1 MIQSLI
7 QLSFARTK
15 LVAPSKRSIKALA
28 LRAWVIGSLLG
39 FLSNEALAQGALD
52 SDLQTTASEQWV
64 GWLETKSQ
72 NLRLI
77 VSLSSSATGAPT
89 GTVTSPDQS
98 ETSVPISN
106 ASIDNQRQLSFQVA
120 PEGIGSAAYA
130 FEGSF
135 QGDGLSGILEQS
147 GSKLPIQFVKAS
159 SLQAEDSQR
168 LGADSVWSGSL
179 EAGSRKVPLRFR
191 FYDSAPFASRDKP
204 RLLFDS
210 LLEKANGFPMSVSIN
225 EKGLY
230 EFSIPAIPGN
240 AKYIAELSGDGK
252 MLTGKFQQGFLPIQ
266 LDMQPIDTQPID
278 AQPIDAIGDVP
289 TSEQA
294 IQKVPSQDHLSTFLL
309 DLANKKKLRENP
321 ESKPSLDETEIAKA
335 PLAMD
340 KKPLAQRTPSPEGLL
355 EEPFVVERFDSR
367 KPLLNELGKRADN
380 RFELA
385 GSITLP
391 KGFDPNAQYPA
402 VVLITG
408 SGQQDRDET
417 IGRHKPFKEIANH
430 LASEG
435 MVVLR
440 YDDRGAAESTGDFA
454 QATSLDFAEDA
465 LAVWQ
470 FARKIEGVDRTR
482 VGLLGHSEGGIIGP
496 TIAAWQREVA
506 FLILIAPPILPGS
519 EILSS
524 QIDRIAELQ
533 GVSKEDRTAAN
544 SLQRELQQIALKYPA
559 NDEAALSDVRKAI
572 VERWESLGQLSKA
585 LTGTDETTRKKQLIE
600 AISAQFKG
608 LQSPWMR
615 HFLAY
620 DPAANWVLFDCP
632 VLAIWGEKDTQ
643 VLFEA
648 NRTKLQDIIN
658 HNLNLQA
665 DLVVLPGLNHLLQ
678 KADTGLPEEY
688 DRIDQAIEPM
698 ALELFSNWLKQSEI
712 LP

>member
-1 MIQSLI
+1 MIQPLI
-7 QLSFARTK
+7 LLPFARFK
-15 LVAPSKRSIKALA
+15 LIARFKLSKIALA
-28 LRAWVIGSLLG
+28 LGAWVIGSLLG
-39 FLSNEALAQGALD
+39 FLSNEALAQSGLD
-52 SDLQTTASEQWV
+52 SALQTTATERWV

-77 VSLSSSATGAPT
+77 LSLSSSATGSPT
-89 GTVTSPDQS
+89 GSVTSPDQS

-135 QGDGLSGILEQS
+135 QGDGLSGSLEQS

-240 AKYIAELSGDGK
+240 AKYIAELSEDGK
-252 MLTGKFQQGFLPIQ
+252 LLTGKFQQGFLPIQ
-266 LDMQPIDTQPID
+266 LDMQRIDVQPID
-278 AQPIDAIGDVP
+278 SIGDVP

-294 IQKVPSQDHLSTFLL
+294 IQKVPSQDHLTTFLL
-309 DLANKKKLRENP
+309 ALENNNNNLRETP

-335 PLAMD
+335 PLAME
-340 KKPLAQRTPSPEGLL
+340 KKPLAQRSTSAEGLL

-380 RFELA
+380 RFELS
-385 GSITLP
+385 GTITFP

-440 YDDRGAAESTGDFA
+440 YDDRGTAESTGDFA

-470 FARKIEGVDRTR
+470 FARKIQGVDRTR

-533 GVSKEDRTAAN
+533 GVGPEDRAAAN
-544 SLQRELQQIALKYPA
+544 SLQRDLQQIALKYQA

-572 VERWESLGQLSKA
+572 VERWESLGQLSQA
-585 LTGTDETTRKKQLIE
+585 LSGSDETTRKKQLIE
-600 AISAQFKG
+600 AISTQFKG

-648 NRTKLQDIIN
+648 NRTKLQDIIT

-678 KADTGLPEEY
+678 KADSGLPEEY
-688 DRIDQAIEPM
+688 DRIDQAIEPL
-698 ALELFSNWLKQSEI
+698 ALELFSNWLKLSEI

>member
-1 MIQSLI
+1 MIQPLI
-7 QLSFARTK
+7 QLPVARFTR
-15 LVAPSKRSIKALA
+15 VARFKFSDKSLA
-28 LRAWVIGSLLG
+28 LGAWVIGSLLG
-39 FLSNEALAQGALD
+39 LLSNEALAQSGLD
-52 SDLQTTASEQWV
+52 SALQTTASERWV

-77 VSLSSSATGAPT
+77 LSLSSSATGAPT
-89 GTVTSPDQS
+89 GSVTSPDQS

-106 ASIDNQRQLSFQVA
+106 ASIDNQRKLSFQVA

-135 QGDGLSGILEQS
+135 QGDGLLGILEQS

-168 LGADSVWSGSL
+168 LGADSVWAGSL

-191 FYDSAPFASRDKP
+191 FYDSAPFASQDKP

-240 AKYIAELSGDGK
+240 AKYIAELSDDGK

-266 LDMQPIDTQPID
+266 LVMQP
-278 AQPIDAIGDVP
+278 IGDVP
-289 TSEQA
+289 ASEQA
-294 IQKVPSQDHLSTFLL
+294 IQKVPSQDHLTTFLL
-309 DLANKKKLRENP
+309 ALENNNLRETP

-335 PLAMD
+335 PLTME
-340 KKPLAQRTPSPEGLL
+340 KKPLAQRTASPEGLQ

-385 GSITLP
+385 GTITFP

-440 YDDRGAAESTGDFA
+440 YDDRGAAESTGDFT

-470 FARKIEGVDRTR
+470 FARKVQGVDRTR

-533 GVSKEDRTAAN
+533 GVGPEDRAAAN
-544 SLQRELQQIALKYPA
+544 SLQRDLQRIALKYQA

-572 VERWESLGQLSKA
+572 VERWESLGQLSQA
-585 LTGTDETTRKKQLIE
+585 VSGTDETTRKKQLIE
-600 AISAQFKG
+600 AISTQFKG

-648 NRTKLQDIIN
+648 NRTKLQDIIT

-688 DRIDQAIEPM
+688 DRIDQAIEPL
-698 ALELFSNWLKQSEI
+698 ALELFSNWLKLSKI

>member
-1 MIQSLI
+1 MIQPLI
-7 QLSFARTK
+7 QLPVARFQ
-15 LVAPSKRSIKALA
+15 LVARFKFSNRGLA
-28 LRAWVIGSLLG
+28 LGAWVIGSLLG
-39 FLSNEALAQGALD
+39 ILSNEAFAQSGLD
-52 SDLQTTASEQWV
+52 SALQTTASERWV

-77 VSLSSSATGAPT
+77 LSLSSSATGAPT
-89 GTVTSPDQS
+89 GSVTSPDQS

-135 QGDGLSGILEQS
+135 QGDGLLGILEQS

-191 FYDSAPFASRDKP
+191 FYDSAPFASQDKP

-266 LDMQPIDTQPID
+266 LVMQP
-278 AQPIDAIGDVP
+278 IGDVP
-289 TSEQA
+289 ASEQA
-294 IQKVPSQDHLSTFLL
+294 IQKVPSQDHLTTFLL
-309 DLANKKKLRENP
+309 ALENNNLRETP

-335 PLAMD
+335 PLTME
-340 KKPLAQRTPSPEGLL
+340 KKPLAQRTASPEGLL

-385 GSITLP
+385 GTITFP

-440 YDDRGAAESTGDFA
+440 YDDRGAAESTGDFT

-470 FARKIEGVDRTR
+470 FARKLQGVDRTR

-533 GVSKEDRTAAN
+533 GVGPEDRAAAN
-544 SLQRELQQIALKYPA
+544 SLQRDLQQIALKYPA

-572 VERWESLGQLSKA
+572 VERWESLGQLSQA
-585 LTGTDETTRKKQLIE
+585 VSGTDETTRKKQLIE
-600 AISAQFKG
+600 AISTQFKG

-648 NRTKLQDIIN
+648 NRTKLQDIIT

-678 KADTGLPEEY
+678 KADSGLPEEY
-688 DRIDQAIEPM
+688 DRIDQAIEPL
-698 ALELFSNWLKQSEI
+698 ALELFSNWLKLSEI

>member
-1 MIQSLI
+1 MIQPLI
-7 QLSFARTK
+7 QLSFARGYLIALFK
-15 LVAPSKRSIKALA
+15 LSRKNLT
-28 LRAWVIGSLLG
+28 LGAWVIGSLLA
-39 FLSNEALAQGALD
+39 FLSNEAVAQTRLD
-52 SDLQTTASEQWV
+52 SALQAPPAEQWV

-77 VSLSSSATGAPT
+77 LSLSSSATGAPT
-89 GTVTSPDQS
+89 GSVSSPDQT

-106 ASIDNQRQLSFQVA
+106 ASIDNQRLLRFQVA

-147 GSKLPIQFVKAS
+147 GAKLPIQFVKAT

-179 EAGSRKVPLRFR
+179 EAGSRKIPLRFR
-191 FYDSAPFASRDKP
+191 FYDSAPFASQDQP

-225 EKGLY
+225 AKGLY

-240 AKYIAELSGDGK
+240 AKYIAELSDDGK
-252 MLTGKFQQGFLPIQ
+252 LLTGKFQQGFLPIQ
-266 LDMQPIDTQPID
+266 LDMQRIDMQPIDT
-278 AQPIDAIGDVP
+278 IGDVP
-289 TSEQA
+289 TSAQS
-294 IQKVPSQDHLSTFLL
+294 IQNAPGQDHLTAFLL
-309 DLANKKKLRENP
+309 GLKNNNNSLP
-321 ESKPSLDETEIAKA
+321 ETPEPKPASDDTEIAKA
-335 PLAMD
+335 PSTME
-340 KKPLAQRTPSPEGLL
+340 KKPLAQPTASPEGLR

-385 GSITLP
+385 GTITFP

-408 SGQQDRDET
+408 SGQQDRDES

-440 YDDRGAAESTGDFA
+440 YDDRGAAESTGDFT
-454 QATSLDFAEDA
+454 QATTLDFAEDA

-470 FARKIEGVDRTR
+470 YARQVQGVDRTR

-533 GVSKEDRTAAN
+533 GVGPEDRAAAN
-544 SLQRELQQIALKYPA
+544 SLQRDLQQIALKYQA
-559 NDEAALSDVRKAI
+559 NDESALSDVRKAI
-572 VERWESLGQLSKA
+572 VERWESLGQLSQA
-585 LTGTDETTRKKQLIE
+585 VSGTDETTRKKQLIE
-600 AISAQFKG
+600 AITTQFKG

-648 NRTKLQDIIN
+648 NRSKLQNIIT

-665 DLVVLPGLNHLLQ
+665 DLVVLPELNHLLQ

-688 DRIDQAIEPM
+688 DRIDQAIEPL
-698 ALELFSNWLKQSEI
+698 ALELFSNWLKLSEI

>member
-1 MIQSLI
+1 MIQPLI
-7 QLSFARTK
+7 QLPVARFQ
-15 LVAPSKRSIKALA
+15 LVARFKFSNKALA
-28 LRAWVIGSLLG
+28 LGAWVIGSLLG
-39 FLSNEALAQGALD
+39 FLSNEALAQSAIDSALQ
-52 SDLQTTASEQWV
+52 STASERWV

-77 VSLSSSATGAPT
+77 VSLSSSATGSPT
-89 GTVTSPDQS
+89 GSVTSPDQS

-106 ASIDNQRQLSFQVA
+106 ASIDDQRKLSFQVA

-135 QGDGLSGILEQS
+135 QGDKLLGILEQS

-240 AKYIAELSGDGK
+240 AKYTAELSDDGK
-252 MLTGKFQQGFLPIQ
+252 LLTGKFQQGFLPIQ
-266 LDMQPIDTQPID
+266 LDMQRIDVQPID
-278 AQPIDAIGDVP
+278 SIGDVP

-294 IQKVPSQDHLSTFLL
+294 LQKVPSQDHLSTFLL
-309 DLANKKKLRENP
+309 ALANSNNLRETP

-340 KKPLAQRTPSPEGLL
+340 KKPLAQRTPSAEGLL

-385 GSITLP
+385 GTITFP

-430 LASEG
+430 LASQG

-465 LAVWQ
+465 LAVWH

-496 TIAAWQREVA
+496 TIAAWQREVG

-533 GVSKEDRTAAN
+533 GVGPEDRAAAN

-572 VERWESLGQLSKA
+572 VERWESLGQLSQA
-585 LTGTDETTRKKQLIE
+585 VAGTGETTRKKQLIE
-600 AISAQFKG
+600 AISSQFKG

-648 NRTKLQDIIN
+648 NRTKLQDIIT

-688 DRIDQAIEPM
+688 DRIDQAIEPL
-698 ALELFSNWLKQSEI
+698 ALELFSNWLKLSKI

>member
-1 MIQSLI
+1 MIQPLI

-15 LVAPSKRSIKALA
+15 LAAPSKRSIKALA

-52 SDLQTTASEQWV
+52 SALQATSSEGSERWV

-77 VSLSSSATGAPT
+77 VSLSSSAAGAPT
-89 GTVTSPDQS
+89 GSVTSPDQS

-106 ASIDNQRQLSFQVA
+106 ASIDDQRQLSFQVA

-135 QGDGLSGILEQS
+135 QDDGLLGILEQS
-147 GSKLPIQFVKAS
+147 GSKLPIQFIKAS

-240 AKYIAELSGDGK
+240 AKYIAELSDDGK
-252 MLTGKFQQGFLPIQ
+252 LLTGKFQQGFLPIQ
-266 LDMQPIDTQPID
+266 LDMQRID

-294 IQKVPSQDHLSTFLL
+294 IQKVPSQDHLTTFLL
-309 DLANKKKLRENP
+309 ALANNNNLPETP

-335 PLAMD
+335 PLTMD
-340 KKPLAQRTPSPEGLL
+340 KKSLAQRIPSPEGLL

-385 GSITLP
+385 GTITFP

-417 IGRHKPFKEIANH
+417 IGRHKPFKEIAKH

-585 LTGTDETTRKKQLIE
+585 VAGTGETTRKKQLIE
-600 AISAQFKG
+600 AISTQFKG

-648 NRTKLQDIIN
+648 NRTKLQDIIT

-688 DRIDQAIEPM
+688 DRIDQAIEPL
-698 ALELFSNWLKQSEI
+698 ALKLFSDWLKLSKI

>member
-1 MIQSLI
+1 MIQPLI
-7 QLSFARTK
+7 QLSFARFK
-15 LVAPSKRSIKALA
+15 LVARLKFSNKSLA
-28 LRAWVIGSLLG
+28 LGAWVIGSLLG
-39 FLSNEALAQGALD
+39 FLSNEALAQVALD
-52 SDLQTTASEQWV
+52 SALQTTASERWV

-77 VSLSSSATGAPT
+77 VSLSSSAMGSPT
-89 GTVTSPDQS
+89 GSVTSPDQS

-106 ASIDNQRQLSFQVA
+106 ASIDDQRQLSFQVA

-135 QGDGLSGILEQS
+135 QGDKLSGILEQS

-240 AKYIAELSGDGK
+240 AKYIAELSDDGNV
-252 MLTGKFQQGFLPIQ
+252 LTGKFQQGFLPIQ
-266 LDMQPIDTQPID
+266 LDMKRIDLQPIDS
-278 AQPIDAIGDVP
+278 IGDVP
-289 TSEQA
+289 TSQQA

-309 DLANKKKLRENP
+309 TLADNNNLLETP
-321 ESKPSLDETEIAKA
+321 EAKTSLDEKEIAKA
-335 PLAMD
+335 PLPMD
-340 KKPLAQRTPSPEGLL
+340 KEPLAQRTPSAEGLL

-380 RFELA
+380 KFELA
-385 GSITLP
+385 GTITFP

-430 LASEG
+430 LASQG

-465 LAVWQ
+465 LAVWH

-496 TIAAWQREVA
+496 TIAAWQREVG

-533 GVSKEDRTAAN
+533 GVGPEDRAAAN

-572 VERWESLGQLSKA
+572 VERWESLGQLSQA
-585 LTGTDETTRKKQLIE
+585 VAGTGETTRKKQLIE
-600 AISAQFKG
+600 AISTQFKG

-648 NRTKLQDIIN
+648 NRTKLQDIIT

-678 KADTGLPEEY
+678 KADTGLPDEY
-688 DRIDQAIEPM
+688 DRIDQAIEPL
-698 ALELFSNWLKQSEI
+698 ALELFSNWLKLSKI

>member
-1 MIQSLI
+1 MIQHLI
-7 QLSFARTK
+7 QLSFAPFK
-15 LVAPSKRSIKALA
+15 LVARFKFSNKSLA
-28 LRAWVIGSLLG
+28 LGAWVIGSLLG
-39 FLSNEALAQGALD
+39 SLSNEALAQVALD
-52 SDLQTTASEQWV
+52 SAQQTTASERWV

-89 GTVTSPDQS
+89 GSVTSPDQS

-106 ASIDNQRQLSFQVA
+106 ASIDDQRQLSFQVA

-135 QGDGLSGILEQS
+135 QGDKLSGILEQS

-240 AKYIAELSGDGK
+240 AKYIAELSDDGK
-252 MLTGKFQQGFLPIQ
+252 LLTGKFQQGFLPIQ
-266 LDMQPIDTQPID
+266 LDMQRMDVEPLDSV
-278 AQPIDAIGDVP
+278 GDLP
-289 TSEQA
+289 KSQQA

-309 DLANKKKLRENP
+309 TLANNNNLRETP
-321 ESKPSLDETEIAKA
+321 EAKTSLDEKEIAKA
-335 PLAMD
+335 PLPMD
-340 KKPLAQRTPSPEGLL
+340 KKPLAQRTPSAEGLL
-355 EEPFVVERFDSR
+355 EEPYVVERFDSR

-385 GSITLP
+385 GTITFP

-430 LASEG
+430 LASQG

-465 LAVWQ
+465 LAVWH

-496 TIAAWQREVA
+496 TIAAWQREVG

-533 GVSKEDRTAAN
+533 GVGPEDRAAAN

-572 VERWESLGQLSKA
+572 VERWESLGQLSQA
-585 LTGTDETTRKKQLIE
+585 VAGTGETTRKKQLIE
-600 AISAQFKG
+600 AISTQFKG

-648 NRTKLQDIIN
+648 NRTKLQDIIT

-678 KADTGLPEEY
+678 KADTGLPDEY
-688 DRIDQAIEPM
+688 DRIDQAIEPL
-698 ALELFSNWLKQSEI
+698 ALELFSNWLKLSKI

>member
-1 MIQSLI
+1 MIQPLI
-7 QLSFARTK
+7 QLPVARFQ
-15 LVAPSKRSIKALA
+15 LVARFKFSNKGLA
-28 LRAWVIGSLLG
+28 LGAWVIGSLLG
-39 FLSNEALAQGALD
+39 ILSNEAFAQSGLD
-52 SDLQTTASEQWV
+52 SALQTTASERWV

-77 VSLSSSATGAPT
+77 LSLSSSATGAPT
-89 GTVTSPDQS
+89 GSVTSPDQS

-106 ASIDNQRQLSFQVA
+106 ASIDTQRQLSFQVA

-135 QGDGLSGILEQS
+135 QGDGLLGILEQS

-266 LDMQPIDTQPID
+266 LVMQP
-278 AQPIDAIGDVP
+278 IGDVP
-289 TSEQA
+289 GSEQA
-294 IQKVPSQDHLSTFLL
+294 IRKVPSQDHLTTFLL
-309 DLANKKKLRENP
+309 ALENNNLRETP

-335 PLAMD
+335 PLTME
-340 KKPLAQRTPSPEGLL
+340 KKPLAQRTASPEGLL

-385 GSITLP
+385 GTITFP

-440 YDDRGAAESTGDFA
+440 YDDRGAAESTGDFT

-470 FARKIEGVDRTR
+470 FARKLQGVDRTR

-533 GVSKEDRTAAN
+533 GVGPEDRAAAN
-544 SLQRELQQIALKYPA
+544 SLQRDLQQIALKYPA

-572 VERWESLGQLSKA
+572 VERWESLGQLSQA
-585 LTGTDETTRKKQLIE
+585 VSGTDETTRKKQLIE
-600 AISAQFKG
+600 AISTQFKG

-648 NRTKLQDIIN
+648 NRTKLQDIIT

-678 KADTGLPEEY
+678 KADSGLPEEY
-688 DRIDQAIEPM
+688 DRIDQAIEPL
-698 ALELFSNWLKQSEI
+698 ALELFSNWLKLSEI

>member
-1 MIQSLI
+1 MIRFLI
-7 QLSFARTK
+7 QIPVARFK
-15 LVAPSKRSIKALA
+15 LVARFKFSSKALA
-28 LRAWVIGSLLG
+28 LGAWVIGSLLG
-39 FLSNEALAQGALD
+39 FLSNEALAQGTLD
-52 SDLQTTASEQWV
+52 SALQATDSERWV

-77 VSLSSSATGAPT
+77 LSLSSSATGSPT
-89 GTVTSPDQS
+89 GSVTSPDQS

-106 ASIDNQRQLSFQVA
+106 ASIDSQRKLSFQVA

-135 QGDGLSGILEQS
+135 QGDGLLGILEQS
-147 GSKLPIQFVKAS
+147 GSKLPIEFVKAP

-168 LGADSVWSGSL
+168 LGADSVWLGSL
-179 EAGSRKVPLRFR
+179 EAGSRKIPLRFR
-191 FYDSAPFASRDKP
+191 FYDSAPLASRDKP

-210 LLEKANGFPMSVSIN
+210 LFEKANGFPMSVSIN
-225 EKGLY
+225 DKGLY

-240 AKYIAELSGDGK
+240 AKYIAELSDDGK

-266 LDMQPIDTQPID
+266 LVMQP
-278 AQPIDAIGDVP
+278 IGDVP
-289 TSEQA
+289 ASAQA
-294 IQKVPSQDHLSTFLL
+294 IQKVPSQDHLTTFLL
-309 DLANKKKLRENP
+309 ALENINLGETP
-321 ESKPSLDETEIAKA
+321 ESKPSLLDETEITKA
-335 PLAMD
+335 PLTME
-340 KKPLAQRTPSPEGLL
+340 KKPQAQRTASPEGLQ

-385 GSITLP
+385 GTITFP
-391 KGFDPNAQYPA
+391 KGFDPNAHYPA

-408 SGQQDRDET
+408 SGQQGRDET

-440 YDDRGAAESTGDFA
+440 YDDRGSSESTGDFA

-470 FARKIEGVDRTR
+470 FARKIDGVDRTR

-533 GVSKEDRTAAN
+533 GVGPEDRAAAN
-544 SLQRELQQIALKYPA
+544 SLQRDLQQIALKYPA
-559 NDEAALSDVRKAI
+559 NEVAALSDVRKAI
-572 VERWESLGQLSKA
+572 VERWDSLGHLSQA
-585 LTGTDETTRKKQLIE
+585 LSGTDETTRKKQLIE
-600 AISAQFKG
+600 AISTQFQG

-658 HNLNLQA
+658 HNSNLQA

-688 DRIDQAIEPM
+688 DRIDQAIEPL
-698 ALELFSNWLKQSEI
+698 ALDLFSNWLKQSEI

>member
-1 MIQSLI
+1 MIQPLI
-7 QLSFARTK
+7 QLPVARFTR
-15 LVAPSKRSIKALA
+15 VARFKFSDKSLA
-28 LRAWVIGSLLG
+28 LGAWVIGSLLG
-39 FLSNEALAQGALD
+39 FLSNEALAQSGLD
-52 SDLQTTASEQWV
+52 SALQTTASERWV

-77 VSLSSSATGAPT
+77 LSLSSSATGAPT
-89 GTVTSPDQS
+89 GSVTSPDQS

-106 ASIDNQRQLSFQVA
+106 ASIDNQRKLSFQVA

-135 QGDGLSGILEQS
+135 QGDGLLGILEQS

-191 FYDSAPFASRDKP
+191 FYDSAPFASQDKP

-266 LDMQPIDTQPID
+266 LVMQP
-278 AQPIDAIGDVP
+278 IGDVP
-289 TSEQA
+289 ASEQA
-294 IQKVPSQDHLSTFLL
+294 IQKVPSQDHLTTFLL
-309 DLANKKKLRENP
+309 ALENNNLRETP

-335 PLAMD
+335 PLAME
-340 KKPLAQRTPSPEGLL
+340 KKPLAQPTASPEGLQ

-385 GSITLP
+385 GTITFP

-440 YDDRGAAESTGDFA
+440 YDDRGAAESTGDFT

-470 FARKIEGVDRTR
+470 FARKVQGVDRTR

-533 GVSKEDRTAAN
+533 GVGPEDRAAAN
-544 SLQRELQQIALKYPA
+544 SLQRDLQQIALKYPA
-559 NDEAALSDVRKAI
+559 NDEAALSDVRMAI
-572 VERWESLGQLSKA
+572 VERWESLGQLSQA
-585 LTGTDETTRKKQLIE
+585 VSGTDETTRKKQLIE
-600 AISAQFKG
+600 AISTQFKG

-648 NRTKLQDIIN
+648 NRTKLQDIIT

-678 KADTGLPEEY
+678 KADSGLPEEY
-688 DRIDQAIEPM
+688 DRIDQAIEPL
-698 ALELFSNWLKQSEI
+698 ALELFSNWLKLSEI

>member
-1 MIQSLI
+1 MIHPLI
-7 QLSFARTK
+7 QLPVARFK
-15 LVAPSKRSIKALA
+15 LVARFKFSNKSLA
-28 LRAWVIGSLLG
+28 LGAWVIGSLLG
-39 FLSNEALAQGALD
+39 FLSNEALAQVALD
-52 SDLQTTASEQWV
+52 SALQTTASERWV

-77 VSLSSSATGAPT
+77 VSLSSSATGSPT
-89 GTVTSPDQS
+89 GSVTSPDQS

-106 ASIDNQRQLSFQVA
+106 ASIDDQRQLSFQVA

-135 QGDGLSGILEQS
+135 QGDKLSGILEQS

-240 AKYIAELSGDGK
+240 AKYIAELSDDGNV
-252 MLTGKFQQGFLPIQ
+252 LTGKFQQGFLPIQ
-266 LDMQPIDTQPID
+266 LDMKRIDLQPIDS
-278 AQPIDAIGDVP
+278 IGDVP
-289 TSEQA
+289 TSQQA

-309 DLANKKKLRENP
+309 TLADNNNLLETP
-321 ESKPSLDETEIAKA
+321 EAKTSLDEKEIAKA
-335 PLAMD
+335 PLPMD
-340 KKPLAQRTPSPEGLL
+340 KEPLAQRTPSAEGLL

-380 RFELA
+380 KFELA
-385 GSITLP
+385 GTITFP

-430 LASEG
+430 LASQG

-496 TIAAWQREVA
+496 TIAAWQREVG

-533 GVSKEDRTAAN
+533 GVGPEDRAAAN

-572 VERWESLGQLSKA
+572 VERWESLGQLSQA
-585 LTGTDETTRKKQLIE
+585 VAGTGETTRKKQLIE
-600 AISAQFKG
+600 AISTQFKG

-648 NRTKLQDIIN
+648 NRTKLQDIIT

-678 KADTGLPEEY
+678 KADTGLPDEY
-688 DRIDQAIEPM
+688 DRIDQAIEPL
-698 ALELFSNWLKQSEI
+698 ALELFSNWLKLSKI

>member
-1 MIQSLI
+1 MIQPLI
-7 QLSFARTK
+7 QLTVARFTR
-15 LVAPSKRSIKALA
+15 VARFEFSNKGLA
-28 LRAWVIGSLLG
+28 LGAWVLGSLLG
-39 FLSNEALAQGALD
+39 FLSNEAFAQSGLD
-52 SDLQTTASEQWV
+52 SALQTTASERWV

-77 VSLSSSATGAPT
+77 LSLSSSATGAPT
-89 GTVTSPDQS
+89 GSVTSPDQS

-135 QGDGLSGILEQS
+135 QGDGLLGILEQS

-191 FYDSAPFASRDKP
+191 FYDSAPFASQDKP

-240 AKYIAELSGDGK
+240 AKYIAELSDDGK

-266 LDMQPIDTQPID
+266 LVMQP
-278 AQPIDAIGDVP
+278 IGDVP
-289 TSEQA
+289 ASEQA
-294 IQKVPSQDHLSTFLL
+294 IPNVPSQDHLTTFLL
-309 DLANKKKLRENP
+309 ALENNNVRETP
-321 ESKPSLDETEIAKA
+321 ESKPSLDEPETAKA
-335 PLAMD
+335 PLTME
-340 KKPLAQRTPSPEGLL
+340 KKPLAQRTASPEGLL

-385 GSITLP
+385 GTITFP

-440 YDDRGAAESTGDFA
+440 YDDRGAAESTGDFT

-470 FARKIEGVDRTR
+470 FARKIQGVARTR

-533 GVSKEDRTAAN
+533 GVGPEDRAAAN
-544 SLQRELQQIALKYPA
+544 SLQRDLQQIALKYPA

-572 VERWESLGQLSKA
+572 VERWESLGQLSQA
-585 LTGTDETTRKKQLIE
+585 VSGTDETTRKKQLIE
-600 AISAQFKG
+600 AISTQFKG

-648 NRTKLQDIIN
+648 NRTKLQDIIT

-678 KADTGLPEEY
+678 KADSGLPEEY
-688 DRIDQAIEPM
+688 DRIDQAIEPL
-698 ALELFSNWLKQSEI
+698 ALELFSNWLKLSEI

>member
-1 MIQSLI
+1 MIHPLI
-7 QLSFARTK
+7 QLPVARFK
-15 LVAPSKRSIKALA
+15 LVARFKFSNKSLA
-28 LRAWVIGSLLG
+28 LGAWVIGSLLG
-39 FLSNEALAQGALD
+39 FLSNEALAQVALD
-52 SDLQTTASEQWV
+52 SALQTTASERWV

-77 VSLSSSATGAPT
+77 VSLSSSAMGSPT
-89 GTVTSPDQS
+89 GSVTSPDQS

-106 ASIDNQRQLSFQVA
+106 ASIDDQRQLSFQVA

-135 QGDGLSGILEQS
+135 QGDKLSGILEQS

-240 AKYIAELSGDGK
+240 AKYIAELSDDGNV
-252 MLTGKFQQGFLPIQ
+252 LTGKFQQGFLPIQ
-266 LDMQPIDTQPID
+266 LDMKRIDLQPIDS
-278 AQPIDAIGDVP
+278 IGDVP
-289 TSEQA
+289 TSQQA

-309 DLANKKKLRENP
+309 TLADNNNLLETP
-321 ESKPSLDETEIAKA
+321 EAKTSLDEKEIAKA
-335 PLAMD
+335 PLPMD
-340 KKPLAQRTPSPEGLL
+340 KEPLAQRTPSAEGLL

-380 RFELA
+380 KFELA
-385 GSITLP
+385 GTITFP

-430 LASEG
+430 LASQG

-465 LAVWQ
+465 LAVWH

-496 TIAAWQREVA
+496 TIAAWQREVG

-533 GVSKEDRTAAN
+533 GVGPEDRAAAN

-572 VERWESLGQLSKA
+572 VERWESLGQLSQA
-585 LTGTDETTRKKQLIE
+585 VAGTGETTRKKQLIE
-600 AISAQFKG
+600 AISTQFKG

-648 NRTKLQDIIN
+648 NRTKLQDIIT

-678 KADTGLPEEY
+678 KADTGLPDEY
-688 DRIDQAIEPM
+688 DRIDQAIEPL
-698 ALELFSNWLKQSEI
+698 ALELFSNWLKLSKI

>member
-1 MIQSLI
+1 MIQPLI
-7 QLSFARTK
+7 QFPVARFQ
-15 LVAPSKRSIKALA
+15 LVARFKFSNKGLA
-28 LRAWVIGSLLG
+28 LGAWVIGSLLG
-39 FLSNEALAQGALD
+39 ILSNEAFAQSGLD
-52 SDLQTTASEQWV
+52 SALQTTASERWV

-77 VSLSSSATGAPT
+77 LSLSSSATGAPT
-89 GTVTSPDQS
+89 GSVTSPDQS

-106 ASIDNQRQLSFQVA
+106 ASIDTQRQLSFQVA

-135 QGDGLSGILEQS
+135 QGDGLLGILEQS

-240 AKYIAELSGDGK
+240 AKYIAELSDDGK

-266 LDMQPIDTQPID
+266 LVMQP
-278 AQPIDAIGDVP
+278 IGDVP
-289 TSEQA
+289 ASEQA
-294 IQKVPSQDHLSTFLL
+294 IQKVPSQDHLTTFLL
-309 DLANKKKLRENP
+309 ALENNNLRETP

-335 PLAMD
+335 PLTME
-340 KKPLAQRTPSPEGLL
+340 KKPLAQRTASPEGLL

-385 GSITLP
+385 GTITFP

-440 YDDRGAAESTGDFA
+440 YDDRGAAESTGDFT

-470 FARKIEGVDRTR
+470 FARKLQGVDRTR

-533 GVSKEDRTAAN
+533 GVGPEDRAAAN
-544 SLQRELQQIALKYPA
+544 SLQRDLQRIALKYQA

-572 VERWESLGQLSKA
+572 VERWESLGQLSQA
-585 LTGTDETTRKKQLIE
+585 VSGTDETTRKKQLIE
-600 AISAQFKG
+600 AISTQFKG

-648 NRTKLQDIIN
+648 NRTKLQDIIT

-678 KADTGLPEEY
+678 KADSGLPEEY
-688 DRIDQAIEPM
+688 DRIDQAIEPL
-698 ALELFSNWLKQSEI
+698 ALELFSNWLKLSEI

>member
-1 MIQSLI
+1 MIQPSLAHLK
-7 QLSFARTK
+7 LSK
-15 LVAPSKRSIKALA
+15 KPLA
-28 LRAWVIGSLLG
+28 LGAWVISSLLG

-52 SDLQTTASEQWV
+52 SAQQTTASERWV

-77 VSLSSSATGAPT
+77 VSLSSSATGSPT
-89 GTVTSPDQS
+89 GSVTSPDQS

-106 ASIDNQRQLSFQVA
+106 ASIDDQRRLSFQVA

-135 QGDGLSGILEQS
+135 QGDKLSGILAQS

-240 AKYIAELSGDGK
+240 AKFIAELSVDGK
-252 MLTGKFQQGFLPIQ
+252 LLTGKFQQGFLPIQ
-266 LDMQPIDTQPID
+266 LDMQRMDVQPVD
-278 AQPIDAIGDVP
+278 SVGDVP

-309 DLANKKKLRENP
+309 ALANSNNLRETP
-321 ESKPSLDETEIAKA
+321 EAKTSLDEKEIAKA

-340 KKPLAQRTPSPEGLL
+340 KKPLVQRTPSAVGLL

-385 GSITLP
+385 GTITFP

-430 LASEG
+430 LASQG

-465 LAVWQ
+465 LAVWH

-496 TIAAWQREVA
+496 TIAAWQREVG
-506 FLILIAPPILPGS
+506 FLILIAPPILPGT

-533 GVSKEDRTAAN
+533 GVGPEDRAAAN

-572 VERWESLGQLSKA
+572 VERWESLGQLSQA
-585 LTGTDETTRKKQLIE
+585 VAGTGETTRKKQLIE
-600 AISAQFKG
+600 AISTQFKG

-648 NRTKLQDIIN
+648 NRTKLQDIIT

-678 KADTGLPEEY
+678 KADTGLPDEY
-688 DRIDQAIEPM
+688 DRIDQAIEPL
-698 ALELFSNWLKQSEI
+698 ALELFSNWLKLSKI

>member
-1 MIQSLI
+1 MI
-7 QLSFARTK
+7 QLSFARLK
-15 LVAPSKRSIKALA
+15 LVARLKHSKKPLA
-28 LRAWVIGSLLG
+28 LGAWMICSLLG
-39 FLSNEALAQGALD
+39 ILSNEALAQVALD
-52 SDLQTTASEQWV
+52 SALQATASEASERWV

-77 VSLSSSATGAPT
+77 VSLSSSATGSPT
-89 GTVTSPDQS
+89 GSVTSPDQS

-106 ASIDNQRQLSFQVA
+106 ASIDDQRQLSFQVA

-135 QGDGLSGILEQS
+135 QGDKLSGILEQS

-191 FYDSAPFASRDKP
+191 FYDSAPFASQDKP

-240 AKYIAELSGDGK
+240 AKYIAELSDDGNV
-252 MLTGKFQQGFLPIQ
+252 LTGKFQQGFLPIQ
-266 LDMQPIDTQPID
+266 LDMKRIDMQPIDS
-278 AQPIDAIGDVP
+278 IGDVP

-309 DLANKKKLRENP
+309 TLANNNNLRETP
-321 ESKPSLDETEIAKA
+321 EAKSSLDEKEIAKA
-335 PLAMD
+335 PLPMD
-340 KKPLAQRTPSPEGLL
+340 KEPLAQRTPSAEGLL

-380 RFELA
+380 KFELA
-385 GSITLP
+385 GTITFP

-430 LASEG
+430 LASQG

-496 TIAAWQREVA
+496 TIAAWQREVG

-533 GVSKEDRTAAN
+533 GVGPEDRAAAN

-572 VERWESLGQLSKA
+572 VERWESLGQLSQA
-585 LTGTDETTRKKQLIE
+585 VAGTGETTRKKQLIE
-600 AISAQFKG
+600 AISTQFKG

-648 NRTKLQDIIN
+648 NRTKLQDIIT

-678 KADTGLPEEY
+678 KADTGLPDEY
-688 DRIDQAIEPM
+688 DRIDQAIEPL
-698 ALELFSNWLKQSEI
+698 ALELFSNWLKLSKI

>member
-1 MIQSLI
+1 MIQPLI
-7 QLSFARTK
+7 QLPVARLQ
-15 LVAPSKRSIKALA
+15 LVARFNFSNKGLA
-28 LRAWVIGSLLG
+28 LGAWVIGSLLG
-39 FLSNEALAQGALD
+39 FLSNGAFAQSGLD
-52 SDLQTTASEQWV
+52 SALQTTASERWV

-77 VSLSSSATGAPT
+77 LSLSSSATGAPT
-89 GTVTSPDQS
+89 GSVTSPDQS

-106 ASIDNQRQLSFQVA
+106 ASIDNQRKLSFQVA

-135 QGDGLSGILEQS
+135 QGDGLLGILEQS

-191 FYDSAPFASRDKP
+191 FYDSAPFASQDKP

-240 AKYIAELSGDGK
+240 AKYIAELSDDGK

-266 LDMQPIDTQPID
+266 LVMQP
-278 AQPIDAIGDVP
+278 IGDVP
-289 TSEQA
+289 ASEQA
-294 IQKVPSQDHLSTFLL
+294 IQKVPSQDHLTTFLL
-309 DLANKKKLRENP
+309 ALENNNLRETP
-321 ESKPSLDETEIAKA
+321 ESKPSLDETEIVKA
-335 PLAMD
+335 PLTME
-340 KKPLAQRTPSPEGLL
+340 KKPLAQRTASPEGLQ

-385 GSITLP
+385 GTITFP

-440 YDDRGAAESTGDFA
+440 YDDRGAAESTGDFT

-470 FARKIEGVDRTR
+470 FARKVQGVDRTR

-533 GVSKEDRTAAN
+533 GVGPEDRAAAN
-544 SLQRELQQIALKYPA
+544 SLQRDLQQIALKYPA

-572 VERWESLGQLSKA
+572 VERWESLGQLSQA
-585 LTGTDETTRKKQLIE
+585 VSGTDETTRKKQLIE
-600 AISAQFKG
+600 AISTQFKG

-648 NRTKLQDIIN
+648 NRTKLQDIIT

-678 KADTGLPEEY
+678 KADSGLPEEY
-688 DRIDQAIEPM
+688 DRIDQAIEPL
-698 ALELFSNWLKQSEI
+698 ALELFSNWLKLSEI

>member
-1 MIQSLI
+1 MIQPLI
-7 QLSFARTK
+7 QLPVARFTR
-15 LVAPSKRSIKALA
+15 VARFEFSNKGLA
-28 LRAWVIGSLLG
+28 LGAWVLGSLLG
-39 FLSNEALAQGALD
+39 FLSNEAFAQSGLD
-52 SDLQTTASEQWV
+52 SALQTTASERWV

-77 VSLSSSATGAPT
+77 LSLSSSATGAPT
-89 GTVTSPDQS
+89 GSVTSPDQS

-106 ASIDNQRQLSFQVA
+106 ASIDNQRKLSFQVA

-135 QGDGLSGILEQS
+135 QGDGLLGILEQS

-191 FYDSAPFASRDKP
+191 FYDSAPFASQDKP

-240 AKYIAELSGDGK
+240 AKYIAELSDDGK

-266 LDMQPIDTQPID
+266 LVMQP
-278 AQPIDAIGDVP
+278 IGDVP
-289 TSEQA
+289 ASEQA
-294 IQKVPSQDHLSTFLL
+294 IQKVPSQDHLTTFLL
-309 DLANKKKLRENP
+309 ALENNNLRETP
-321 ESKPSLDETEIAKA
+321 ESKPSLDETETAKA
-335 PLAMD
+335 PLTME
-340 KKPLAQRTPSPEGLL
+340 KKPLAQPTASPEGLQ

-385 GSITLP
+385 GTITFP

-440 YDDRGAAESTGDFA
+440 YDDRGAAESTGDFT

-470 FARKIEGVDRTR
+470 FARKVQGVDRTR

-533 GVSKEDRTAAN
+533 GVGPEDRAAAN
-544 SLQRELQQIALKYPA
+544 SLQRDPQQIALKYPA

-572 VERWESLGQLSKA
+572 VERWESLGQLSQA
-585 LTGTDETTRKKQLIE
+585 VSGTDETTRKKQLIE
-600 AISAQFKG
+600 AISTQFKG

-648 NRTKLQDIIN
+648 NRTKLQDIIT

-678 KADTGLPEEY
+678 KADSGLPEEY
-688 DRIDQAIEPM
+688 DRIDQAIEPL
-698 ALELFSNWLKQSEI
+698 ALELFSNWLKLSEI

>member
-1 MIQSLI
+1 MIQPLI
-7 QLSFARTK
+7 QLPVARFTR
-15 LVAPSKRSIKALA
+15 VARFEFSNKGLA
-28 LRAWVIGSLLG
+28 LGAWVLGSLLG
-39 FLSNEALAQGALD
+39 FLSNEAFAQSGLD
-52 SDLQTTASEQWV
+52 SALQTTASERWV

-77 VSLSSSATGAPT
+77 LSLSSSATGAPT
-89 GTVTSPDQS
+89 GSVTSPDQS

-135 QGDGLSGILEQS
+135 QGDGLLGILEQS

-191 FYDSAPFASRDKP
+191 FYDSAPFASQDKP

-266 LDMQPIDTQPID
+266 LVMQP
-278 AQPIDAIGDVP
+278 IGDVP
-289 TSEQA
+289 ASEQA
-294 IQKVPSQDHLSTFLL
+294 IQKVPSQDHLTTFLL
-309 DLANKKKLRENP
+309 ALENNNLRETP

-335 PLAMD
+335 PLTME
-340 KKPLAQRTPSPEGLL
+340 KKPLAQPTASPEGLQ

-385 GSITLP
+385 GTITFP

-470 FARKIEGVDRTR
+470 FARKVQGVDRTR

-533 GVSKEDRTAAN
+533 GVGPEDRAAAN
-544 SLQRELQQIALKYPA
+544 SLQRDLQQIALKYPA

-572 VERWESLGQLSKA
+572 VERWESLGQLSQA
-585 LTGTDETTRKKQLIE
+585 VSGTDETTRKKQLIE
-600 AISAQFKG
+600 AISTQFKG

-648 NRTKLQDIIN
+648 NRTKLQDIIT

-678 KADTGLPEEY
+678 KADSGLPEEY
-688 DRIDQAIEPM
+688 DRIDQAIEPL
-698 ALELFSNWLKQSEI
+698 ALELFSNWLKLSEI

>member
-1 MIQSLI
+1 MIHPLI
-7 QLSFARTK
+7 QLPVARFK
-15 LVAPSKRSIKALA
+15 LVARFKFSNKSLA
-28 LRAWVIGSLLG
+28 LGAWVIGSLLG
-39 FLSNEALAQGALD
+39 FLSNEALAQVALD
-52 SDLQTTASEQWV
+52 SALQTTASERWV

-77 VSLSSSATGAPT
+77 VSLSSSAMGSPT
-89 GTVTSPDQS
+89 GSVTSPDQS

-106 ASIDNQRQLSFQVA
+106 ASIDDQRQLSFQVA

-135 QGDGLSGILEQS
+135 QGDKLSGILEQS

-191 FYDSAPFASRDKP
+191 FYDSAPFASQDKP

-240 AKYIAELSGDGK
+240 AKYIAELSDDGNV
-252 MLTGKFQQGFLPIQ
+252 LTGKFQQGFLPIQ
-266 LDMQPIDTQPID
+266 LDMKRIDLQPIDS
-278 AQPIDAIGDVP
+278 IGDVP

-309 DLANKKKLRENP
+309 TLADNNNLLETP
-321 ESKPSLDETEIAKA
+321 EAKTSLDEKEIAKA
-335 PLAMD
+335 PLPMD
-340 KKPLAQRTPSPEGLL
+340 KEPLAQRTPSAEGLL

-380 RFELA
+380 KFELA
-385 GSITLP
+385 GTITFP

-430 LASEG
+430 LASQG

-496 TIAAWQREVA
+496 TIAAWQREVG

-533 GVSKEDRTAAN
+533 GVGPEDRAAAN

-559 NDEAALSDVRKAI
+559 NDEAALGDVRKAI
-572 VERWESLGQLSKA
+572 VERWESLGQLSQA
-585 LTGTDETTRKKQLIE
+585 VAGTGETTRKKQLIE
-600 AISAQFKG
+600 AISTQFKG

-648 NRTKLQDIIN
+648 NRTKLQDIIT

-678 KADTGLPEEY
+678 KADTGLPDEY
-688 DRIDQAIEPM
+688 DRIDQAIEPL
-698 ALELFSNWLKQSEI
+698 ALELFSNWLKLSKI